1 MELVLAHR
9 NMDFDC
15 LASQLAVTKLMPK
28 VRMVPAHPLPETIRS
43 FLALYRDNMPM
54 VELQYV
60 DREKVNHVYIVDC
73 QRLERLDDR
82 AKEFVSSK
90 LPDLTYTVFDHH
102 ELDSNGLMPTAREDS
117 ICRSTGAAT
126 TILVE
131 KLKQQGID
139 ITPFEAT
146 VMTAGIYEDTG
157 CLTHTGT
164 IEADVNCVAWLLSK
178 GADLSVV
185 KKLIKPVFSDEQT
198 ELFEDLLSRVERI
211 AIPGL
216 RASICSGATERFV
229 EGLADITS
237 RMLSYTGSDAVIS
250 AVKMKDRVHVVGRCE
265 SPLLDMSTLV
275 KNFGGGGH
283 PGAASAVIKNG
294 DTAETVELVKSLLKS
309 QTKPE
314 KTAAEIMDSPV
325 RTILP
330 DVSMEEALR
339 IMLRHSLDGIIV
351 MEQGNLIGVISKRD
365 VDKARHHK
373 LGHAPARGFMSHP
386 VITVDEHASLSEMQ
400 KIMVREDIGRLPVL
414 NSQSRLIGIVGRKEL
429 LSALYGNTTGSSTR
443 EESLTPIMRVRDVRS
458 LLSSVESEVLDLY
471 RELGTVAAALGM
483 SVYLVGGCVRDLILR
498 RENHDLDFVV
508 EGSAI
513 DLARELSR
521 RGPTRFEIL
530 AEHARFCTAT
540 LRVKLSRPRDIDLA
554 SARTEYYEFPAALP
568 VVEPSRLEQDLS
580 RRDFSINALAMSLH
594 PDSFGRIID
603 YYNGMSDIEG
613 RLIRVL
619 HQFSFIEDPTRII
632 RAARFASRFG
642 FHLERKTKLQ
652 AQRAIELGIF
662 DNLGGVRLKEE
673 IRMILESSER
683 LVALDVLKE
692 AGGGLRF
699 LDANVHYD
707 RNLRLHI
714 RRAERLLRDV
724 TLPKI
729 WIVYLGLLLSGIDAT
744 SLVETL
750 TRLHLSEE
758 EKRCIIAARTVFH
771 DLMRLEHGAR
781 RSEIYNVLHGY
792 EDSSLAIAASL
803 APTGSAARRHI
814 KLYLDKLRN
823 LKPSLTGREL
833 KEMGLPEGRALGKL
847 LGELR
852 DAVLDGNVKNAE
864 DERKFVLH
872 RLPAFVAEDKELAR
886 KRSEERTTA
895 LGPAP
900 APDN

>member
-28 VRMVPAHPLPETIRS
+28 VRMVPAHPLPEGIRN
-43 FLALYRDNMPM
+43 FLALYRDNLPM

-60 DREKVNHVYIVDC
+60 DHEKVSHVYIVDC
-73 QRLERLDDR
+73 QKLERLDDR
-82 AKEFVSSK
+82 AKELVSSR

-102 ELDSNGLMPTAREDS
+102 ELDSNGLMSTAREDS
-117 ICRSTGAAT
+117 ICKSTGAAT

-131 KLKQQGID
+131 KLKQQDID

-146 VMTAGIYEDTG
+146 VMIAGIYEDTG
-157 CLTHTGT
+157 CLTHRGT
-164 IEADVNCVAWLLSK
+164 VEADVTCVAWLLSK

-185 KKLIKPVFSDEQT
+185 KKLIKPVFTDDQT

-211 AIPGL
+211 TIPGL
-216 RASICSGATERFV
+216 RATICSGATERYI

-237 RMLSYTGSDAVIS
+237 RMLSYTGSDAVVS
-250 AVKMKDRVHVVGRCE
+250 VVKMKDRIHVVGRCE
-265 SPLLDMSTLV
+265 SPLLDMSVLV

-294 DTAETVELVKSLLKS
+294 NAAETVELIKALLKS

-325 RTILP
+325 RTILA
-330 DVSMEEALR
+330 DVSMEEAFR

-351 MEQGNLIGVISKRD
+351 MEHGSLVGVISKRD

-386 VITVDEHASLSEMQ
+386 VITVDENASLSEMQ

-429 LSALYGNTTGSSTR
+429 LSALYGNTTGSSNR
-443 EESLTPIMRVRDVRS
+443 NESLTPVMRVRDVRS
-458 LLSSVESEVLDLY
+458 LLSSVEAEVLELY

-483 SVYLVGGCVRDLILR
+483 TVYLVGGCVRDLILR

-513 DLARELSR
+513 DLARELAR
-521 RGPTRFEIL
+521 RSPVRFEVV
-530 AEHARFCTAT
+530 AEHDRFCTAT
-540 LRVKLSRPRDIDLA
+540 LRVKLSRLKDIDIA

-568 VVEPSRLEQDLS
+568 VVEPSRLEQDLF

-603 YYNGMSDIEG
+603 YYNGMSDIEAN
-613 RLIRVL
+613 LIRVL

-683 LVALDVLKE
+683 LVALDILKE

-699 LDANVHYD
+699 LDGNIHYD
-707 RNLRLHI
+707 RTLRLYI

-729 WIVYLGLLLSGIDAT
+729 WIVYLGLLLSGLDA
-744 SLVETL
+744 SGLVETL
-750 TRLHLSEE
+750 NRLQLSED
-758 EKRCIIAARTVFH
+758 EKRCVLAARTVFH

-781 RSEIYNVLHGY
+781 RSDIYNVLHGY

-814 KLYLDKLRN
+814 ELYLDKLRC
-823 LKPSLTGREL
+823 LKPVLTGKEL
-833 KEMGLPEGRALGKL
+833 IEMGLPQGKALGKL
-847 LGELR
+847 LCELR
-852 DAVLDGNVKNAE
+852 EAVLDGNVKSEE
-864 DERKFVLH
+864 DEKKFVLL
-872 RLPAFVAEDKELAR
+872 RLPEFVAEDKDLAR
-886 KRSEERTTA
+886 KHSKERQENNQSPIA
-895 LGPAP
+895 S
-900 APDN
+900 D